1 MPPAEDRPLLP
12 YSEFDR
18 GRAFAPVEFDASPQ
32 LVAEFVAA
40 TGDDNPLYTDAEA
53 ARAAGFEG
61 PVLPPGLAGVWA
73 RLAYASRPRLPA
85 GGGMAAQDY
94 RLEQPIAVGSAL
106 ELDAEAGPVD
116 LDDPKRRVTIECR
129 ARLGDAV
136 VGEVTIDA
144 RWGAEQA

>member
-1 MPPAEDRPLLP
+1 MASAADRPLLP
-12 YSEFDR
+12 FAEFD
-18 GRAFAPVEFDASPQ
+18 GGLSFAPVEFDASPE
-32 LVAEFVAA
+32 LVADFIAA
-40 TGDDNPLYTDAEA
+40 TGDDNPLYTDGDA

-73 RLAYASRPRLPA
+73 RLAYASRHRLPA
-85 GGGMAAQDY
+85 GGVMAAQDY
-94 RLEQPIAVGSAL
+94 RLEQPIAVGSTL

-144 RWGAEQA
+144 RWGAEEA